1 MDKQSI
7 VALDIGNTSAFFA
20 EVSNGKIGK
29 TFRIKTQNAR
39 PTSIMGDL
47 RKRFDLKRIRAVV
60 IASVVPRLGRSLR
73 RALPGAL
80 GVKTLLIGKDLQVP
94 IVNRYRNPKQVGV
107 DRLVNAY
114 AAYQTRRGPAVII
127 DFGTA
132 ITFDAIS
139 AKGEYL
145 GGVIAPGIEISLEA
159 LFERTALLPK
169 TNLHHVGNTV
179 IGRDTVESIRIGCS
193 AGIGGLCDRLA
204 VQIKRKLGVKT
215 LVIATGGYAKFMKRY
230 CKSIDRT
237 DLNLTV
243 RGIWL
248 TYLKGSNIIDS

>member
-1 MDKQSI
+1 VDKKSI
-7 VALDIGNTSAFFA
+7 LAVDIGNTSAFFA
-20 EVSNGKIGK
+20 EISAGKIGK
-29 TFRIKTQNAR
+29 TFRIKTQEVHSVKVAR
-39 PTSIMGDL
+39 DL
-47 RKRFDLKRIRAVV
+47 RKRFDMKRIRAIV
-60 IASVVPRLGRSLR
+60 IASVVPALEKSLR
-73 RALPGAL
+73 RTLPKTL
-80 GVKTLLIGKDLQVP
+80 EVKTFLIGRDLQVP
-94 IVNRYRNPKQVGV
+94 IVNRYRNPKQVGI

-114 AAYQTRRGPAVII
+114 AAYRERRSAAVIV

-169 TNLHHVGNTV
+169 TTLRHIGKTV

-193 AGIGGLCDRLA
+193 MGIGGLCDRM
-204 VQIKRKLGVKT
+204 IDRISRKLGRKSV
-215 LVIATGGYAKFMKRY
+215 VIATGGYARFMKRY
-230 CKSIDRT
+230 CHSIHQVDPH
-237 DLNLTV
+237 LTM

-248 TYLKGSNIIDS
+248 TYKNRF